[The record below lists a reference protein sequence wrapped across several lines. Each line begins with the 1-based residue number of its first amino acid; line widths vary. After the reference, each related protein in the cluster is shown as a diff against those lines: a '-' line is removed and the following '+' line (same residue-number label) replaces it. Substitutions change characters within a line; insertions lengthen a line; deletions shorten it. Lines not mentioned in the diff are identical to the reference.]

1 MSRIAKISVGE
12 CEITVLSDGGVEF
25 PDEVF
30 PELDGERLKGLLAD
44 AGKTAIE
51 TNFNAM
57 HIRTGKD
64 SILIDTGTG
73 GNFGPTAGFMRQ
85 ALTEAGI
92 RPEDVTRLVFTHLH
106 PDHVG
111 GSVGS
116 EGEPIFI
123 NAELILSETER
134 RFWTDDSN
142 FSGADDDALAWRR
155 MALGALEGY
164 GDRVTAVGSDSEIA
178 SGIHLVDLPGHT
190 PGHVGV
196 RIDSGGAQFLY
207 AADILH
213 AQDLQ
218 LAAPNLCAAFDADK
232 DQARETR
239 RRTLDMLATDGILF
253 SGSHF
258 LDRVIGH
265 VERSGSGYRI
275 SKA

>member
-1 MSRIAKISVGE
+1 MSRISKTSIGG
-12 CEITVLSDGGVEF
+12 CEVTVLNDGGLEF

-30 PELDGERLKGLLAD
+30 PELDGDRRRDLLAG
-44 AGKTAIE
+44 AGKTAVE

-57 HIRTGKD
+57 HIGTGQD

-73 GNFGPTAGFMRQ
+73 GNFGPTAGFMRE
-85 ALTEAGI
+85 ALAEAEV
-92 RPEDVTRLVFTHLH
+92 RPEDVTHLVFTHLH
-106 PDHVG
+106 PDHIGGAVG
-111 GSVGS
+111 P
-116 EGEPIFI
+116 EGEPVFV

-134 RFWTDDSN
+134 RFWSDDSN
-142 FSGADDDALAWRR
+142 FTGADDTALEWRG
-155 MALGALEGY
+155 MALGALESY
-164 GDRVTAVGSDSEIA
+164 GERVTAVGSDSEIA

-190 PGHVGV
+190 AGHVGI

-218 LAAPNLCAAFDADK
+218 LADPNLCAAFDADK
-232 DQARETR
+232 DRARATR

-258 LDRVIGH
+258 LDRVIGY
-265 VERSGSGYRI
+265 VERSGGGYRI
-275 SKA
+275 TRA